1 MKASALVFMTLT
13 WAGVVGLNLY
23 CVKKLL
29 SGSKK

>member
-1 MKASALVFMTLT
+1 MKASALVFMALT

-23 CVKKLL
+23 CIQKLL